1 MSAVDAPTLFDEVVA
16 ALEPTFHS
24 VAPFILT
31 RLLLRARIFDRAG
44 MGVADLQRAL
54 PVLEAGLAE
63 SVTPAEAA
71 SSMRRVKEVLAR
83 HQR

>member
-1 MSAVDAPTLFDEVVA
+1 MSAVDGPTLFGEVVA
-16 ALEPTFHS
+16 ALEPTVHS

-44 MGVADLQRAL
+44 MGVEDLQRAL

-63 SVTPAEAA
+63 SLTPAETA
-71 SSMRRVKEVLAR
+71 SCVRRVKEVVLR

>member
-1 MSAVDAPTLFDEVVA
+1 MDTPSLFDEVA
-16 ALEPTFHS
+16 KALEPTFRS
-24 VAPFILT
+24 VAPFVLT

-44 MGVADLQRAL
+44 MGVADLQGAL

-63 SVTPAEAA
+63 SLTPAEAA
-71 SSMRRVKEVLAR
+71 SSMRRVKDVLLR